1 MPAFI
6 RPTWNARFSLVCT
19 AIFVFVSL
27 ACPPSSSAEIPP
39 SHDGF
44 DVFSSVSVL
53 SSSPS
58 FAIDHE
64 SSASSASKSLRTII
78 AQLIPA
84 VGRGR
89 PQIRRRRQRNV

>member
-58 FAIDHE
+58 PSLSRSTTKILLGARR
-64 SSASSASKSLRTII
+64 SLR
-78 AQLIPA
+78 A
-84 VGRGR
+84 RSSR
-89 PQIRRRRQRNV
+89 S